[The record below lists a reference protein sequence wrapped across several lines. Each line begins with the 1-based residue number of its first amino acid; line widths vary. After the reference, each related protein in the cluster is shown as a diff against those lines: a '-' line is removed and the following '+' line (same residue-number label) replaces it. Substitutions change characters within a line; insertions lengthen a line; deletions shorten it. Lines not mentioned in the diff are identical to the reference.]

1 MVRIAWME
9 ISVKIHLVMSQEEE
23 SGQDTRDT
31 GGWEGMFVFILMA
44 WSAMSVLM
52 SGGVSGVGK

>member
-1 MVRIAWME
+1 
-9 ISVKIHLVMSQEEE
+9 MSQEEE
-23 SGQDTRDT
+23 SGQGTRDT

-52 SGGVSGVGK
+52 SEGVSGVGK